1 MSLSWCGL
9 EVHGATAH
17 VQLLRGP
24 TSPVAPPKTGLALLF
39 LFGSDPVAR
48 GGGYLLLSPG
58 DKAAGPWSGTSEL
71 LWVVCRDPPSP
82 LAKVNCQW
90 RLDPA
95 VQGLAQEMR
104 RALLLPERPPLPF
117 FDHLARAM
125 VVAAFAAAQRRSQSA
140 PRLPKPKLDRV
151 LKAIEERLRE
161 PLSVQ
166 QLAAVAGLSRAR
178 FAAAFGAT
186 MGQTPMAYVRA
197 RRLEA
202 VRSALEAGETDLT
215 RLAARCGFSSH
226 AHMTRAFGAAFGL
239 TPSAYRARFPD
250 VNRGEAA
257 SQPGGVSGRP
267 AMANPAS

>member
-1 MSLSWCGL
+1 LSSSCCGL

-24 TSPVAPPKTGLALLF
+24 KSPVAPPATGLALLF

-58 DKAAGPWSGTSEL
+58 DRAVGPWSRSSEL
-71 LWVVCRDPPSP
+71 LWVACRD
-82 LAKVNCQW
+82 LAPAQPDANGQW

-104 RALLLPERPPLPF
+104 RALLLPERPPPPF

-125 VVAAFAAAQRRSQSA
+125 VVAAFAAAERRLQPA
-140 PRLPKPKLDRV
+140 ATLPKPKLDRV

-161 PLSVQ
+161 PLSVE

-178 FAAAFGAT
+178 FAAAFVAT
-186 MGQTPMAYVRA
+186 IGQTPMAYVRG
-197 RRLEA
+197 RRLET
-202 VRSALEAGETDLT
+202 VRSALEAGESDLA

-250 VNRGEAA
+250 VDRGEAA
-257 SQPGGVSGRP
+257 SQSGGASGRSP
-267 AMANPAS
+267 HG

>member
-1 MSLSWCGL
+1 MSSSCCGL

-24 TSPVAPPKTGLALLF
+24 KSPVAPPTTGLALLF

-71 LWVVCRDPPSP
+71 LWVACRDLP
-82 LAKVNCQW
+82 LTPLKANGQW
-90 RLDPA
+90 RLDSA

-125 VVAAFAAAQRRSQSA
+125 VVAAFAAAQRRLQSA

-151 LKAIEERLRE
+151 LKAVEERLRE
-161 PLSVQ
+161 PLSVE

-178 FAAAFGAT
+178 FAAAFVAT

-197 RRLEA
+197 RRLET
-202 VRSALEAGETDLT
+202 VRSALEAGETDLA

-239 TPSAYRARFPD
+239 TPSAYRARFQQ
-250 VNRGEAA
+250 VHRGEA
-257 SQPGGVSGRP
+257 SSHSGGASGRS
-267 AMANPAS
+267 ALG